1 MGASALTDTTKENQV
16 TPIQAFELALDLA
29 ITAPSKEKEEQ
40 ATKLAEEIA
49 MLLTNEEIH
58 SVKLK
63 FEMEN

>member
-1 MGASALTDTTKENQV
+1 M

-29 ITAPSKEKEEQ
+29 ITAPSKEKGEQ

-49 MLLTNEEIH
+49 MLLTNEEIKMI
-58 SVKLK
+58 KLK